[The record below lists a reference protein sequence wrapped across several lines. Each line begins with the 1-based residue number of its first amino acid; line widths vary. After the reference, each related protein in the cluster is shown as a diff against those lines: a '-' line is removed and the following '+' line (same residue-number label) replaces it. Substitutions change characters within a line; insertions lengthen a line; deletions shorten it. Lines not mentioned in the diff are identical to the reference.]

1 MEMKTIDSI
10 YARVCERRTN
20 YETVVVSKFP
30 ELFPISR
37 PIVLGQYSMTEQA
50 GKRGERRRFIT
61 RRDSIKLGEHI
72 ETPTAIAR
80 DYLNVEKLRAP
91 RLRGNIDAI
100 RQSNARGTRVWSG
113 ASLIRSSMSK
123 VFCLC
128 SRPPTSTVHGRV
140 TEFFARGATPA
151 LLVENS

>member
-80 DYLNVEKLRAP
+80 DYLNVEKLSLSRSVAAPGLALSSAEKRRSVQRQPPGSRACQP
-91 RLRGNIDAI
+91 SSSSTSVKPALSRLSS
-100 RQSNARGTRVWSG
+100 RQNAR
-113 ASLIRSSMSK
+113 
-123 VFCLC
+123 
-128 SRPPTSTVHGRV
+128 
-140 TEFFARGATPA
+140 
-151 LLVENS
+151 